1 MHASASS
8 LSLRRLCT
16 SGWILA
22 LLILLPLRCSTAT
35 EVFSQPFNGTGTIH
49 RSCFM
54 DPDGSN
60 WDEFAW
66 DSFQLA
72 SAEAITEIHWR
83 GGFSPAYNHSGGPVQ
98 EFEVALVANN
108 LSLWEPD
115 VVHPPLVRWF
125 SGDNCGQT
133 LVGTFGGTQLYD
145 YHFTLPSPFQA
156 AANTRYWIHITAYQ
170 NGVPDWGFA
179 AASGGNGSHFRKQSE
194 YMYQSVPGDF
204 AFSLFTS
211 AAPTALIVADVNPV
225 NGGSVFGDGVY
236 PLNASALLSATPAS
250 GFGFDRWTEAGSTV
264 SHSANYMFTVTGD
277 RDLVANFLP
286 AWQVNTVSWPSMG
299 GTTSGAGLYNAGA
312 SVTVE
317 ATPVPGYEFVQ
328 WLQWGSPASSTP
340 VWTFQA
346 TAHVELEA
354 RFAQLPAT
362 ATFDFDTG
370 TPACFPSQIMPASQS
385 HSGLTAFLS
394 PWSGSWSIQ
403 NSFLGWVPSV
413 FDGNFLYPS
422 SFNCTL
428 LIQFSQ
434 PLTDLGLCFMSGE
447 VSSEFDTASL
457 LRMTAYMDSPA
468 SPALASVSGR
478 GDWMSGAY
486 PEGRLELASAQP
498 FNTVIVDVPSGQ
510 PYPVSNWF
518 FLDNL
523 IAQRWQ
529 APPVMLTV
537 TVIPAGAGTVE
548 GAGVYSAGDTASLLA
563 SAAQGFIFSSWK
575 EAGLEMGRQ
584 SALDLLMDGDRQLQ
598 AVFAPVLGISRDP
611 LADPGLLDLGWAW
624 PAEGFVLQQRSD
636 SPPFAWSDVLLP
648 VEVVNGRNRVQVP
661 EELGVH
667 VYRLAYVQAP

>member
-22 LLILLPLRCSTAT
+22 LLILLPLRGSLAT

-264 SHSANYMFTVTGD
+264 SHSANYTFTVTGD

-340 VWTFQA
+340 
-346 TAHVELEA
+346 
-354 RFAQLPAT
+354 
-362 ATFDFDTG
+362 
-370 TPACFPSQIMPASQS
+370 
-385 HSGLTAFLS
+385 
-394 PWSGSWSIQ
+394 
-403 NSFLGWVPSV
+403 
-413 FDGNFLYPS
+413 
-422 SFNCTL
+422 
-428 LIQFSQ
+428 
-434 PLTDLGLCFMSGE
+434 
-447 VSSEFDTASL
+447 
-457 LRMTAYMDSPA
+457 
-468 SPALASVSGR
+468 
-478 GDWMSGAY
+478 
-486 PEGRLELASAQP
+486 
-498 FNTVIVDVPSGQ
+498 
-510 PYPVSNWF
+510 
-518 FLDNL
+518 
-523 IAQRWQ
+523 
-529 APPVMLTV
+529 
-537 TVIPAGAGTVE
+537 
-548 GAGVYSAGDTASLLA
+548 
-563 SAAQGFIFSSWK
+563 
-575 EAGLEMGRQ
+575 
-584 SALDLLMDGDRQLQ
+584 
-598 AVFAPVLGISRDP
+598 
-611 LADPGLLDLGWAW
+611 
-624 PAEGFVLQQRSD
+624 
-636 SPPFAWSDVLLP
+636 
-648 VEVVNGRNRVQVP
+648 
-661 EELGVH
+661 
-667 VYRLAYVQAP
+667 